1 MLRKLCLLSSLLLA
15 FAVATLAQE
24 SRHFIFHYDFTVKNL
39 PPGKKIRIW
48 IPAAQS
54 DAYQEVKVVSLH
66 GSMPLERA
74 RGKKVQIWLPA
85 ARSDAYQEVRV
96 VSAKGDLPLKKTRES
111 KHGNEIYYAETAGT
125 NQPELPKPVARAGFR
140 MISACLR

>member
-74 RGKKVQIWLPA
+74 R
-85 ARSDAYQEVRV
+85 
-96 VSAKGDLPLKKTRES
+96 ES
-111 KHGNEIYYAETAGT
+111 RFGSKIYYADT
-125 NQPELPKPVARAGFR
+125 LRAAS
-140 MISACLR
+140 SALRLDSE